1 MSRVSANMMFTGLPH
16 SSTMPPMIGSNE
28 ERPLKMSRYMRSW
41 GICCRGSGMTSS
53 RASSVRGW
61 KKTSSTAP
69 VSAMRPLLMMAT
81 WLQIFSMTLISWVM
95 ITAVMPR
102 VRLMSRIRARME
114 SVVAGSR
121 AEVAS
126 SQSNTVGLV
135 ARARAMATR
144 CFWPPESWE
153 G

>member
-1 MSRVSANMMFTGLPH
+1 
-16 SSTMPPMIGSNE
+16 
-28 ERPLKMSRYMRSW
+28 
-41 GICCRGSGMTSS
+41 
-53 RASSVRGW
+53 
-61 KKTSSTAP
+61 
-69 VSAMRPLLMMAT
+69 MMAT

-95 ITAVMPR
+95 MTAVMPR
-102 VRLMSRIRARME
+102 SLLMSLMRVRME

-126 SQSNTVGLV
+126 SQSSTCGLV

-144 CFWPPESWE
+144 CFWPPESCE